1 MRLPDGQAADIRWDV
16 LLNVRGGAA
25 DAAGCTKRVVF
36 ALLRGRIPWR
46 QENCIPKSTRVQARG
61 ARALSFVCCAPND
74 GFSPESASPSGL
86 VQRKLCST
94 LCAYS
99 AWNTQVGRSWPLACP
114 IRGLPFNRPTDWR
127 GMAPFRAPF
136 YNDAKRP
143 PQPSASRAVKPK
155 NPPAAGRSILRT
167 LSAEGAVKAAPP
179 QPSARRAVKPKN
191 PPAPRPVNLK
201 NLPTQPFYTT
211 LPRQRQPLRRS
222 CHLFFI
228 PEIPFPPKGLCYQ
241 RELMEL
247 RRDIPFLLPGPFLIR
262 DGRKGK
268 NFS

>member
-1 MRLPDGQAADIRWDV
+1 MGCIAERK
-16 LLNVRGGAA
+16 RGAPL
-25 DAAGCTKRVVF
+25 TRQVVQKKVVF
-36 ALLRGRIPWR
+36 ASLRGRIPWR

-61 ARALSFVCCAPND
+61 ARVLSFVCCAPND

-136 YNDAKRP
+136 YNAAKRP

-155 NPPAAGRSILRT
+155 N
-167 LSAEGAVKAAPP
+167 
-179 QPSARRAVKPKN
+179 
-191 PPAPRPVNLK
+191 
-201 NLPTQPFYTT
+201 LPMQPFYTT

-222 CHLFFI
+222 CHLFLFLRYSF
-228 PEIPFPPKGLCYQ
+228 FPKDYVI
-241 RELMEL
+241 RE
-247 RRDIPFLLPGPFLIR
+247 R
-262 DGRKGK
+262 
-268 NFS
+268 